1 MVSPLFVAEVA
12 VSGLLSGILYAFVA
26 LGFVL
31 IYKAS
36 GVFNYA
42 QGIMV
47 LFAAL
52 CFVRLV
58 SLFGA
63 SGPGEPGFWIAL
75 AATAAIMVL
84 LAMAIERLVLR
95 PLVNQP
101 PLTMFMATMGLAVGL
116 EGVTAI
122 IGGNQIY
129 TLDIGISDDPIE
141 IAGILVRKLDL
152 FAVASATILVMA
164 LAAFFQ
170 FTRIGRGLRAV
181 ADDHQ
186 AAQSIGIPLR
196 TIWIVIWSISGGV
209 ALFAGIV
216 WGAKLGVQF
225 SLSVLALKS
234 LPVLLLGG
242 FTSIP
247 GAIVGGLVIG
257 ASEKLTEVFLAPVIG
272 GAIETW
278 FPYVFA
284 LAFLLVRPQGMF
296 GEKIIERV

>member
-1 MVSPLFVAEVA
+1 MTDGLFVLEVA
-12 VSGLLSGILYAFVA
+12 ISGLLSGVLYALVA

-36 GVFNYA
+36 GVFNFA

-52 CFVRLV
+52 TFVRLNAA
-58 SLFGA
+58 FNA
-63 SGPGEPGFWIAL
+63 TGPGQLGFWAAIACTIAIMIVL
-75 AATAAIMVL
+75 AAAV
-84 LAMAIERLVLR
+84 ERLVLR

-101 PLTMFMATMGLAVGL
+101 PLTMFMATMGLSVIL
-116 EGVTAI
+116 EGVTAM
-122 IGGNQIY
+122 IGGNQIF

-141 IAGILVRKLDL
+141 IGGILVRKLDL
-152 FAVASATILVMA
+152 FAAGAGAVLVAV
-164 LAAFFQ
+164 LAVFFQ
-170 FTRIGRGLRAV
+170 TTRVGRGLRAV
-181 ADDHQ
+181 ADDNL
-186 AAQSIGIPLR
+186 AALSVGIPLR
-196 TIWIVIWSISGGV
+196 NIWILVWSLSGAV
-209 ALFAGIV
+209 ALFAGVI

-225 SLSVLALKS
+225 SLSIIALKS

-247 GAIVGGLVIG
+247 GAIIGGLIIG
-257 ASEKLTEVFLAPVIG
+257 ASEKLTEVFLAPIIG

-278 FPYVFA
+278 FAYVFA
-284 LAFLLVRPQGMF
+284 LAFLLVRPQGLF

>member
-1 MVSPLFVAEVA
+1 MMDGLFVLEVA
-12 VSGLLSGILYAFVA
+12 ISGLLSGVLYSLIA

-36 GVFNYA
+36 GVFNFA

-52 CFVRLV
+52 TFVRLTT
-58 SLFGA
+58 LFGA
-63 SGPGEPGFWIAL
+63 SGPAHFGFWL
-75 AATAAIMVL
+75 AIVCTIGIMVL
-84 LAMAIERLVLR
+84 LAALVERMFLR

-101 PLTMFMATMGLAVGL
+101 PLTMFMATMALSVIL

-122 IGGNQIY
+122 IGGNQIF
-129 TLDIGISDDPIE
+129 TLNIGITDDPIE
-141 IAGILVRKLDL
+141 IGGMLVRKLDL
-152 FAVASATILVMA
+152 FAAGAGAVLVAGLAT
-164 LAAFFQ
+164 FFQ
-170 FTRIGRGLRAV
+170 LTRVGRGLRAV
-181 ADDHQ
+181 ADDHL
-186 AAQSIGIPLR
+186 AALSVGIPLKN
-196 TIWIVIWSISGGV
+196 IWILIWSISGSV
-209 ALFAGIV
+209 ALFAGVI

-225 SLSVLALKS
+225 SLSILALKS

-247 GAIVGGLVIG
+247 GAIVGGLIIG
-257 ASEKLTEVFLAPVIG
+257 ASEKLTEVFLAPLIG

-278 FPYVFA
+278 FAYVFA
-284 LAFLLVRPQGMF
+284 LLFLLFRPQGLF

>member
-1 MVSPLFVAEVA
+1 MTDGLFILEVA
-12 VSGLLSGILYAFVA
+12 VSGLLSGVLYALVA

-36 GVFNYA
+36 GVFNFA

-52 CFVRLV
+52 TFVRLNAA
-58 SLFGA
+58 FGA
-63 SGPGEPGFWIAL
+63 TGPGELGFWAAIACTLAIMIVL
-75 AATAAIMVL
+75 AAAV
-84 LAMAIERLVLR
+84 ERLVLR

-101 PLTMFMATMGLAVGL
+101 PLTMFMATMGLSVIL
-116 EGVTAI
+116 EGVTAM
-122 IGGNQIY
+122 IGGNQIF

-141 IAGILVRKLDL
+141 IGGILVRKLDL
-152 FAVASATILVMA
+152 FAAGAGAVLVAILAV
-164 LAAFFQ
+164 FFQ
-170 FTRIGRGLRAV
+170 TTRVGRGLRAV
-181 ADDHQ
+181 ADDNL
-186 AAQSIGIPLR
+186 AALSVGIPLR
-196 TIWIVIWSISGGV
+196 NIWILVWSLSGAV
-209 ALFAGIV
+209 ALFAGVI

-225 SLSVLALKS
+225 SLSIIALKS

-247 GAIVGGLVIG
+247 GAIIGGLIIG
-257 ASEKLTEVFLAPVIG
+257 ASEKLTEVFLAPIIG

-278 FPYVFA
+278 FAYVFA
-284 LAFLLVRPQGMF
+284 LAFLLVRPQGLF